1 MPEPMNYNEAIEF
14 LFSSLPMYQRV
25 GSAAYKANLD
35 NTLKLD
41 EYFGHPHRSYP
52 TIHVAGTNGK
62 GSVCHMLASVLQ
74 EAGYRTG
81 LYTSPHLIDFRE
93 RIRIDG
99 EPVPEEE
106 VTGFV
111 TRHRKIIEKV
121 HPSFFEMTVA
131 MAFDYFARRK
141 VEVAVIETGLGG
153 RLDSTNIVTPEVAVI
168 TNIAMD
174 HMEFLGDDL
183 DAIAREKGG
192 IIKQG
197 IPLVIGRAGE
207 GTERVLLEMAEEKQA
222 PVSLAFRAYEPL
234 FQTYDR
240 EMVSLFRIR
249 DRVSD
254 EVRTIRSDLN
264 GQVQMENLI
273 TALTTLEVLKEKGWE
288 VPERVIERGF
298 ASVSRNT
305 GLKGRWQT
313 IGQNPRSI
321 CDTAHNP
328 DGVAR
333 AMKQLGQVPR
343 KKLHMV
349 WGMVQGKPAGQI
361 FSLLPPDARYYFTS
375 CSVPRSMDPE
385 ALREQA
391 RSHGLEGKTFG
402 SVKEAYAAARQ
413 EAGPDDLIFTGGS
426 TFVVADLLT
435 ALGD

>member
-1 MPEPMNYNEAIEF
+1 MDYEETIEF

-25 GSAAYKANLD
+25 GKAAYKANLD

-41 EYFGHPHRSYP
+41 GYFGHPHHSYP

-93 RIRIDG
+93 RIRING
-99 EPVPEEE
+99 EPIPEEE

-111 TRHRKIIEKV
+111 TLHRKIIEEV

-141 VEVAVIETGLGG
+141 VDVAVIETGLGG
-153 RLDSTNIVTPEVAVI
+153 RLDSTNIVAPEVAVI

-174 HMEFLGDDL
+174 HMEFLGDNL

-192 IIKQG
+192 IIKKG

-234 FQTYDR
+234 FQTLDQ
-240 EMVSLFRIR
+240 EMASLFRIR
-249 DRVSD
+249 DRVTD
-254 EVRTIRSDLN
+254 EVRTIGSDLN

-288 VPERVIERGF
+288 VPERAMERGF

-305 GLKGRWQT
+305 GLMGRWQT

-333 AMKQLGQVPR
+333 VVKQLGQVPR
-343 KKLHMV
+343 KELHMV

-375 CSVPRSMDPE
+375 SSVPRSVDPE
-385 ALREQA
+385 TLRDQA
-391 RSHGLEGKTFG
+391 RAYGLEGTTYG
-402 SVKEAYAAARQ
+402 SVKEAYAAARKA
-413 EAGPDDLIFTGGS
+413 AGPDDLIFTGGS
-426 TFVVADLLT
+426 TFVVADLLNT
-435 ALGD
+435 LE